1 VELEEVMAGLAA
13 TTTTV
18 QTVTLKPTVRKK
30 LLTELRTYLGLKEQ
44 DAAID
49 VAKKK
54 CRGNIGAILEDVGE
68 STLKIEGFTATFV
81 APAKR
86 VLDRKKFVQLGG
98 DLALLDAAYVEQA
111 VTPYVK
117 VTTPSEKEDK
127 E

>member
-1 VELEEVMAGLAA
+1 MAGLAV

-30 LLTELRTYLGLKEQ
+30 LLAELRTYLGLKEQ
-44 DAAID
+44 DSVID
-49 VAKKK
+49 LAKKK
-54 CRGNIGAILEDVGE
+54 CRGNIGAILEEVGE
-68 STLKIEGFTATFV
+68 STLKIEGFTASYV
-81 APAKR
+81 PSVRK

-117 VTTPSEKEDK
+117 VTTPSEKEVS

>member
-1 VELEEVMAGLAA
+1 MPGLAV

-30 LLTELRTYLGLKEQ
+30 LLTALRTYAGLKSQE
-44 DAAID
+44 AALD
-49 VAKKK
+49 LAKKK
-54 CRGNIGAILEDVGE
+54 VRSEVGGILEEVGE
-68 STLKIEGFTATFV
+68 STLKIDGYTATFV
-81 APAKR
+81 APAKK

-117 VTTPSEKEDK
+117 LTMPKEHGESE
-127 E
+127 

>member
-1 VELEEVMAGLAA
+1 MPGLTV

-18 QTVTLKPTVRKK
+18 QTLTLKPTVRKK
-30 LLTELRTYLGLKEQ
+30 LVGLLRTYGGLKDQEK
-44 DAAID
+44 AIEL
-49 VAKKK
+49 AKKQT
-54 CRGNIGAILEDVGE
+54 RGGIGAILEDVGE

-81 APAKR
+81 APAKK

-117 VTTPSEKEDK
+117 VSCPKEDK
-127 E
+127 EEFE

>member
-1 VELEEVMAGLAA
+1 MPGLAV

-30 LLTELRTYLGLKEQ
+30 LLACLREYAGLKSQ
-44 DAAID
+44 DEVID
-49 VAKKK
+49 LAKKK

-68 STLKIEGFTATFV
+68 STLKVEGFTATFV
-81 APAKR
+81 APAKK

-117 VTTPSEKEDK
+117 VTCPGSKEVSE
-127 E
+127 

>member
-1 VELEEVMAGLAA
+1 MPGLAV

-30 LLTELRTYLGLKEQ
+30 LLTALRTYAGLKDQEKVLE
-44 DAAID
+44 
-49 VAKKK
+49 VAKKQV
-54 CRGNIGAILEDVGE
+54 RGGIGAILEDVGE

-81 APAKR
+81 APAKK

-117 VTTPSEKEDK
+117 VTCPGAKEVSE
-127 E
+127 

>member
-1 VELEEVMAGLAA
+1 MPGLAV

-30 LLTELRTYLGLKEQ
+30 LLTALRTYAGLKDQEKVLE
-44 DAAID
+44 A
-49 VAKKK
+49 AKKQV
-54 CRGNIGAILEDVGE
+54 RGGIGAILEDVGE
-68 STLKIEGFTATFV
+68 STLKVEGFTATFV
-81 APAKR
+81 APAKK

-117 VTTPSEKEDK
+117 ISCPKAGEEEVFE
-127 E
+127 